1 MGRGGRLWL
10 AVPLA
15 IALAVVAQ
23 RASAQSDQTSDDQ
36 RCTAPTDFVTTA
48 ICTTPALDELDRM
61 LRSTYDALVSD
72 SSPAVRDKVT
82 AAQTAW
88 IAKRDACSDVG
99 CLTAAYS
106 ERNAA
111 LAAQLAK
118 PDPATAATL
127 DGKFYGTVDRGED
140 ETVLVVDDGT
150 AAGAARRQVSL
161 ARAQPTAGIDRA
173 LSGLR
178 VVVFDPAAPLGKKI
192 TAACKAKC
200 AVTGTAAQSERDY
213 WHFTAVTVAEALP
226 AGFDFKSLA
235 AQPSK

>member
-1 MGRGGRLWL
+1 MGRGARLWL
-10 AVPLA
+10 AVTLA
-15 IALAVVAQ
+15 IAIAAVAQ
-23 RASAQSDQTSDDQ
+23 RASAQGDQPPDDQ
-36 RCTAPTDFVTTA
+36 RCTAPPDFVTTA

-61 LRSTYDALVSD
+61 LRSTYDALLTD
-72 SSPAVRDKVT
+72 SSPAVRDKVA
-82 AAQTAW
+82 AAQAAW

-111 LAAQLAK
+111 LAAELAK
-118 PDPATAATL
+118 PDPATAAAL
-127 DGKFYGTVDRGED
+127 EGKFYGTVDRGED

-150 AAGAARRQVSL
+150 SAGAARRQVRL
-161 ARAQPTAGIDRA
+161 AARQPLAGTDRA

-200 AVTGTAAQSERDY
+200 AVTGTAAQAERDY
-213 WHFTAVTVAEALP
+213 WHFTAVTAAEALP

-235 AQPSK
+235 DQPSK

>member
-1 MGRGGRLWL
+1 M
-10 AVPLA
+10 PLA
-15 IALAVVAQ
+15 IALAMIAQ
-23 RASAQSDQTSDDQ
+23 RGSAQGDQSSDDP
-36 RCTAPTDFVTTA
+36 RCTAPTDFVTQA
-48 ICTTPALDELDRM
+48 ICSTPALDELDRM
-61 LRSTYDALVSD
+61 LRSTYDALLSD
-72 SSPAVRDKVT
+72 SSPAVRDKVA

-88 IAKRDACSDVG
+88 IAKRDACSDIG

-127 DGKFYGTVDRGED
+127 EGKFYGTVDRGED

-150 AAGAARRQVSL
+150 SAGAARRQVRL
-161 ARAQPTAGIDRA
+161 AASQPAAGTERAV
-173 LSGLR
+173 SGLR

-200 AVTGTAAQSERDY
+200 AVTGTAQQTERDY
-213 WHFTAVTVAEALP
+213 WRFTAVAAAEALP
-226 AGFDFKSLA
+226 ADFDFKSLA
-235 AQPSK
+235 TAQTSK

>member
-1 MGRGGRLWL
+1 MRPAARLWL

-15 IALAVVAQ
+15 IAITVIAQ
-23 RASAQSDQTSDDQ
+23 RASAQSDQPQDE
-36 RCTAPTDFVTTA
+36 RCTAPADFVTQA

-72 SSPAVRDKVT
+72 SSPGVRDKVS
-82 AAQTAW
+82 AAQTLW
-88 IAKRDACSDVG
+88 LTRRDACSDIA
-99 CLTAAYS
+99 CLTSAYS

-150 AAGAARRQVSL
+150 SAGAVRRQVRL
-161 ARAQPTAGIDRA
+161 AASQPASGSDRA
-173 LSGLR
+173 LSGLH

-192 TAACKAKC
+192 SAACRGKC
-200 AVTGTAAQSERDY
+200 AVTGTAEQTERDY
-213 WHFTAVTVAEALP
+213 WHFTAVTAAEAL
-226 AGFDFKSLA
+226 ADGFDFKSLP

>member
-1 MGRGGRLWL
+1 MAAWRWL
-10 AVPLA
+10 AVPLVIAMA
-15 IALAVVAQ
+15 ITASAQ
-23 RASAQSDQTSDDQ
+23 RASAQTDQPQDE
-36 RCTAPTDFVTTA
+36 RCTAPADFVTQA

-72 SSPAVRDKVT
+72 SSPAVRDKVST
-82 AAQTAW
+82 AQTAW
-88 IAKRDACSDVG
+88 LAKRDACTDVG

-106 ERNAA
+106 ERNAV

-127 DGKFYGTVDRGED
+127 EGKFYGTIDRGED

-150 AAGAARRQVSL
+150 SAGAVRRQVRL
-161 ARAQPTAGIDRA
+161 AAAQPAAGSERA
-173 LSGLR
+173 LSGLH

-192 TAACKAKC
+192 TAACRGKC
-200 AVTGTAAQSERDY
+200 AVTGTAQQTERDY
-213 WHFTAVTVAEALP
+213 WHFTAVAAAEAL
-226 AGFDFKSLA
+226 ADGFDFKSLP

>member
-15 IALAVVAQ
+15 IALVAIAQ
-23 RASAQSDQTSDDQ
+23 RGSAQSDQPSDDQ
-36 RCTAPTDFVTTA
+36 RCTAPADFVTQA
-48 ICTTPALDELDRM
+48 ICSTPALDELDRM
-61 LRSTYDALVSD
+61 LRSTYEALVSD
-72 SSPAVRDKVT
+72 SSPAVRDKV
-82 AAQTAW
+82 AAAHTGW
-88 IAKRDACSDVG
+88 IVKRDACSDVG

-150 AAGAARRQVSL
+150 SAGAASRQVRL
-161 ARAQPTAGIDRA
+161 AASQPGTERA

-192 TAACKAKC
+192 TASCKAKC
-200 AVTGTAAQSERDY
+200 AVTGTAQQTERDY
-213 WHFTAVTVAEALP
+213 WHFTAVKTAEALP

-235 AQPSK
+235 AAQPSK